1 MERTTAIL
9 TGRVGSDIAMH
20 QDQQG
25 GAAFARFRLVVPRG
39 RWNDQGTWEE
49 QEGGWY
55 TVKAWGN
62 LAHNMHHSLRKGHP
76 VVVVGRP
83 SAQGWISKENKVASE
98 IAINASAIGHDLAR
112 GVSTFAR
119 VLREQPPTE
128 DLTPGQE
135 GGDEP
140 GSANKSEDVTAEG
153 DAPEAKA
160 PAASPAE
167 DGVETA
173 TVRLVEN

>member
-9 TGRVGSDIAMH
+9 TGRVGSDVAMN

-25 GAAFARFRLVVPRG
+25 GTPFARFRLVVPRG

-55 TVKAWGN
+55 TIKAWGN
-62 LAHNMHHSLRKGHP
+62 LALNMHQSLRKGNP
-76 VVVVGRP
+76 VIVVGRP
-83 SAQGWISKENKVASE
+83 SAQGWINKEDKVATE

-112 GVSTFAR
+112 GISTFGKVVR
-119 VLREQPPTE
+119 DPQPAE
-128 DLTPGQE
+128 DQTAAVETAEESKERGP
-135 GGDEP
+135 DEP
-140 GSANKSEDVTAEG
+140 GV
-153 DAPEAKA
+153 
-160 PAASPAE
+160 E

-173 TVRLVEN
+173 TVVLAAG